1 MCQPVMCHA
10 SLATTPTA
18 TETTTMA
25 KRPTQPSKRS
35 TTKPTSKPATD
46 KHAAHRE
53 ALHEQVRQLLDLET
67 LADRKR
73 DSLDF
78 HEIGVSDIRAII
90 ALAFN
95 AGLNAASGKPA
106 PVMDTDAEAII
117 ASLRIT
123 KREGRATGGNWVHGT
138 IAGHSFDALVFAEH
152 AESESFELAQSRI
165 SKLHITHEV
174 TNRTVASFDRG
185 WDIAP
190 NSEMAKAIIDVLAA
204 GLAETIFG
212 K

>member
-1 MCQPVMCHA
+1 MCHA
-10 SLATTPTA
+10 NLATTPTA

-35 TTKPTSKPATD
+35 TTKTTSKPTTD

-73 DSLDF
+73 DALDF

-90 ALAFN
+90 ALAFD
-95 AGLNAASGKPA
+95 AGVNAASGKPA
-106 PVMDTDAEAII
+106 PVMSTDPAEII
-117 ASLRIT
+117 ASLCIT
-123 KREGRATGGNWVHGT
+123 KRDGRPTGGTWVSGT
-138 IAGHSFDALVFAEH
+138 IAGHAFEALVFPQH
-152 AESESFELAQSRI
+152 AECESYELAQSRI
-165 SKLHITHEV
+165 SKLHLTHQITK
-174 TNRTVASFDRG
+174 RTAASFDRG
-185 WDIAP
+185 WDARP
-190 NSEMAKAIIDVLAA
+190 TTDMAKAIVDVLAS
-204 GLAETIFG
+204 GLAETTFG

>member
-1 MCQPVMCHA
+1 MCGA
-10 SLATTPTA
+10 KLATTPTA

-25 KRPTQPSKRS
+25 KRPTQRTTRS
-35 TTKPTSKPATD
+35 TSKPSTD

-53 ALHEQVRQLLDLET
+53 ALHEQVRQLLDLDT

-73 DSLDF
+73 DALDF
-78 HEIGVSDIRAII
+78 HEIGVGDIRAII

-117 ASLRIT
+117 ESLSIT
-123 KREGRATGGNWVHGT
+123 KREGRPTGGNWVSGT
-138 IAGHSFDALVFAEH
+138 IAGHAFEALVFPQH
-152 AESESFELAQSRI
+152 AECESYELADSRI
-165 SKLHITHEV
+165 SKLNITHEV
-174 TNRTVASFDRG
+174 TKRTVASFDRG
-185 WDIAP
+185 WDITP
-190 NSEMAKAIIDVLAA
+190 NSEMATAIVHVLAA

>member
-1 MCQPVMCHA
+1 MCPA
-10 SLATTPTA
+10 KLATTPTA

-35 TTKPTSKPATD
+35 TTKTTTD

-78 HEIGVSDIRAII
+78 HEISVSSIREII
-90 ALAFN
+90 ALAFD
-95 AGLNAASGKPA
+95 AGINAASGKPA
-106 PVMDTDAEAII
+106 PVMSTDTAAII
-117 ASLRIT
+117 ASLHIT
-123 KREGRATGGNWVHGT
+123 KRDGRATGGTWVSGT
-138 IAGHSFDALVFAEH
+138 IAGHSFEALVFPQH
-152 AESESFELAQSRI
+152 AESESYELANSRI
-165 SKLHITHEV
+165 CKLHLTHQV
-174 TNRTVASFDRG
+174 TKRTAASFDRG
-185 WDIAP
+185 WDITP
-190 NSEMAKAIIDVLAA
+190 TSDMAKAIVDVLAS
-204 GLAETIFG
+204 GLAETVFG

>member
-1 MCQPVMCHA
+1 
-10 SLATTPTA
+10 
-18 TETTTMA
+18 MA

-35 TTKPTSKPATD
+35 TTKTTSKPTTD

-53 ALHEQVRQLLDLET
+53 ALSEQVRELLDLET

-78 HEIGVSDIRAII
+78 HEVSVSDIRAII
-90 ALAFN
+90 ALAFD
-95 AGLNAASGKPA
+95 AGVNAANCKPA
-106 PVMDTDAEAII
+106 PVMDTDAETII
-117 ASLRIT
+117 ASLHIT
-123 KREGRATGGNWVHGT
+123 KREGRPTGGNWVSGT
-138 IAGHSFDALVFAEH
+138 IAGHTFEALVFAEH
-152 AESESFELAQSRI
+152 AESESFELADSRI
-165 SKLHITHEV
+165 SKLHLTHEV
-174 TNRTVASFDRG
+174 TKRTVANFDRG

-190 NSEMAKAIIDVLAA
+190 TTELAKAIVDVLAA

>member
-1 MCQPVMCHA
+1 MCHA
-10 SLATTPTA
+10 KLATTPTA

-25 KRPTQPSKRS
+25 KRPTNPTKRS
-35 TTKPTSKPATD
+35 TTKTTTD

-73 DSLDF
+73 DALDF
-78 HEIGVSDIRAII
+78 HEVSVSSIREII
-90 ALAFN
+90 ALAFD

-106 PVMDTDAEAII
+106 PVMSTDPAAII
-117 ASLRIT
+117 ASLHIT
-123 KREGRATGGNWVHGT
+123 KRDGRATGGTWVSGT
-138 IAGHSFDALVFAEH
+138 IAGHSFEALVFPEH
-152 AESESFELAQSRI
+152 AESESFELANSRI
-165 SKLHITHEV
+165 GKLHVTHQITK
-174 TNRTVASFDRG
+174 RTAASFDRG

-190 NSEMAKAIIDVLAA
+190 TTDMAKAIVDVLAS
-204 GLAETIFG
+204 GLAETVFG